1 MDKQAV
7 DEIKQ
12 HFGIVAEG
20 LESKIELIAEG
31 HALLRAEMKA
41 GIGGVKTEVGELR
54 SEVNVVRSEVGGLTS
69 EVGELRSEVNVVKS
83 EVGGL
88 RSEVGELRSEVNVVK
103 CEVGGLRS
111 EVGELR
117 SDVGSFRTEVKQ
129 EFSDVRSMI
138 KLSYAEIDTRIGN
151 LERDLADL
159 KARVES
165 VEAAV
170 R

>member
-1 MDKQAV
+1 VDKQAV

-20 LESKIELIAEG
+20 LESKIELVAEG
-31 HALLRAEMKA
+31 HAVLRAELNKN
-41 GIGGVKTEVGELR
+41 IDEFR
-54 SEVNVVRSEVGGLTS
+54 SEVRENFG
-69 EVGELRSEVNVVKS
+69 
-83 EVGGL
+83 
-88 RSEVGELRSEVNVVK
+88 
-103 CEVGGLRS
+103 
-111 EVGELR
+111 
-117 SDVGSFRTEVKQ
+117 
-129 EFSDVRSMI
+129 DVRSMI

>member
-1 MDKQAV
+1 VDKQAV

-54 SEVNVVRSEVGGLTS
+54 SGVNVVRSEVGGL
-69 EVGELRSEVNVVKS
+69 RSEVS
-83 EVGGL
+83 
-88 RSEVGELRSEVNVVK
+88 
-103 CEVGGLRS
+103 
-111 EVGELR
+111 ELR

-129 EFSDVRSMI
+129 DFSDVRSMI

>member
-31 HALLRAEMKA
+31 HALLRSEMKSS
-41 GIGGVKTEVGELR
+41 IGEVKTEVRDLR
-54 SEVNVVRSEVGGLTS
+54 SEVDVVRSEVGGLRA
-69 EVGELRSEVNVVKS
+69 EVGELK
-83 EVGGL
+83 
-88 RSEVGELRSEVNVVK
+88 
-103 CEVGGLRS
+103 
-111 EVGELR
+111 

-129 EFSDVRSMI
+129 DFSDVRSMI

-159 KARVES
+159 KARVER

>member
-31 HALLRAEMKA
+31 HALLRAEMKTSIDEFRA
-41 GIGGVKTEVGELR
+41 EVRE
-54 SEVNVVRSEVGGLTS
+54 
-69 EVGELRSEVNVVKS
+69 
-83 EVGGL
+83 
-88 RSEVGELRSEVNVVK
+88 
-103 CEVGGLRS
+103 
-111 EVGELR
+111 
-117 SDVGSFRTEVKQ
+117 SFG
-129 EFSDVRSMI
+129 DVRSMI
-138 KLSYAEIDTRIGN
+138 KLSYAEIDTRIGK

>member
-12 HFGIVAEG
+12 HFVIVAEG
-20 LESKIELIAEG
+20 LESKIELVAEG
-31 HALLRAEMKA
+31 HAVLRAEMKA

-54 SEVNVVRSEVGGLTS
+54 SEVNVVRSEVGGL
-69 EVGELRSEVNVVKS
+69 
-83 EVGGL
+83 
-88 RSEVGELRSEVNVVK
+88 RSEVGK
-103 CEVGGLRS
+103 
-111 EVGELR
+111 LR

>member
-31 HALLRAEMKA
+31 HALLRAEMKTS
-41 GIGGVKTEVGELR
+41 IDEFR
-54 SEVNVVRSEVGGLTS
+54 SEVRE
-69 EVGELRSEVNVVKS
+69 
-83 EVGGL
+83 
-88 RSEVGELRSEVNVVK
+88 
-103 CEVGGLRS
+103 
-111 EVGELR
+111 
-117 SDVGSFRTEVKQ
+117 SFG
-129 EFSDVRSMI
+129 DMRSMI

>member
-41 GIGGVKTEVGELR
+41 GIGEVRNDVGELR
-54 SEVNVVRSEVGGLTS
+54 SEVDVVRSEVGGLRS
-69 EVGELRSEVNVVKS
+69 EVGVLRSDVGNLSSEVDVVKS

-88 RSEVGELRSEVNVVK
+88 RSEVS
-103 CEVGGLRS
+103 
-111 EVGELR
+111 ELR

-129 EFSDVRSMI
+129 DFSDVRSMI

-159 KARVES
+159 KARVKS

>member
-20 LESKIELIAEG
+20 LDSKIQLIAEG
-31 HALLRAEMKA
+31 HALLRAEMKTS
-41 GIGGVKTEVGELR
+41 IDEFR
-54 SEVNVVRSEVGGLTS
+54 SEVRE
-69 EVGELRSEVNVVKS
+69 
-83 EVGGL
+83 
-88 RSEVGELRSEVNVVK
+88 
-103 CEVGGLRS
+103 
-111 EVGELR
+111 
-117 SDVGSFRTEVKQ
+117 SFG
-129 EFSDVRSMI
+129 DVRSMI

-151 LERDLADL
+151 LERELADL

>member
-54 SEVNVVRSEVGGLTS
+54 SGVNVVRSEVGGL
-69 EVGELRSEVNVVKS
+69 RSEVS
-83 EVGGL
+83 
-88 RSEVGELRSEVNVVK
+88 
-103 CEVGGLRS
+103 
-111 EVGELR
+111 ELR

-129 EFSDVRSMI
+129 DFSDVRSMI

>member
-7 DEIKQ
+7 EEIKQ

-31 HALLRAEMKA
+31 HAVLRAEMKTS
-41 GIGGVKTEVGELR
+41 IGGVKTEVGDLR

-83 EVGGL
+83 
-88 RSEVGELRSEVNVVK
+88 
-103 CEVGGLRS
+103 EVGGLRS

>member
-1 MDKQAV
+1 MDKQAIE
-7 DEIKQ
+7 EIKQ

-31 HALLRAEMKA
+31 HALLRSEMKA
-41 GIGGVKTEVGELR
+41 NIDEFRAEVRE
-54 SEVNVVRSEVGGLTS
+54 
-69 EVGELRSEVNVVKS
+69 
-83 EVGGL
+83 
-88 RSEVGELRSEVNVVK
+88 
-103 CEVGGLRS
+103 
-111 EVGELR
+111 
-117 SDVGSFRTEVKQ
+117 SFG
-129 EFSDVRSMI
+129 DVRSMI
-138 KLSYAEIDTRIGN
+138 KLSYAEIDTRIGK

>member
-12 HFGIVAEG
+12 HFGIVARG

-31 HALLRAEMKA
+31 HALLRAEMKTSF
-41 GIGGVKTEVGELR
+41 GEVKTDVRELR
-54 SEVNVVRSEVGGLTS
+54 SEVDIVRSEVGGLRP
-69 EVGELRSEVNVVKS
+69 EVGELRPEVGGLRS

-88 RSEVGELRSEVNVVK
+88 RSEVCELK
-103 CEVGGLRS
+103 
-111 EVGELR
+111 
-117 SDVGSFRTEVKQ
+117 SDVGSFRTEVER
-129 EFSDVRSMI
+129 EFTDVRSMI
-138 KLSYAEIDTRIGN
+138 KLSYSEIDTRIGN